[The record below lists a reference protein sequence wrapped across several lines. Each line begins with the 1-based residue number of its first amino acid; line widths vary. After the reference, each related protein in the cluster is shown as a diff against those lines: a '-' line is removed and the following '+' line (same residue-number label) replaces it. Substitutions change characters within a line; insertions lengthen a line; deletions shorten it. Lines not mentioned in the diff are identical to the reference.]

1 MEHVFLFSFC
11 FLCGQ
16 NCEGILCNS
25 VVGWEDHESLRDR
38 RTVLFG
44 VLNAQKQ
51 IRIVVV
57 AEAIVGV
64 VELKYVV

>member
-1 MEHVFLFSFC
+1 MENVFLFSFC

-16 NCEGILCNS
+16 NCEGILCKS
-25 VVGWEDHESLRDR
+25 VAGWEVHESLRDR

-44 VLNAQKQ
+44 VLNAQKKN
-51 IRIVVV
+51 RIVT
-57 AEAIVGV
+57 EAIVGV